1 MARNAVMSG
10 EGENQPRQPRLVAQ
24 GLLTGRRR
32 GQALLETAGDE
43 LEAGTV
49 QRTRDR
55 GELGDDVG
63 AVAAA
68 LQHADDAP
76 QLALG
81 AAQPPDRVADG
92 ALVELPAPSRCVGPG
107 PRSVPG
113 GTPLAPAPRH
123 APTRLGYP
131 HRYLSSV
138 VQAG

>member
-10 EGENQPRQPRLVAQ
+10 EGEKQPLQPGLVDQ
-24 GLLTGRRR
+24 GLLTGRLR

-81 AAQPPDRVADG
+81 AAQPRDRVADG
-92 ALVELPAPSRCVGPG
+92 ALVELHTASRCAWSCPCSM
-107 PRSVPG
+107 P
-113 GTPLAPAPRH
+113 
-123 APTRLGYP
+123 
-131 HRYLSSV
+131 
-138 VQAG
+138 